1 MDSELQARVSAW
13 IEQDVDPDAQAELRA
28 LLEAGDEA
36 ELSERFAG
44 PLTFGTAGLR
54 GVIGAGET
62 RMNRAVVIRTSYGLG
77 QALLARDE
85 GYRERGVVIGYDGR
99 RGSQDFAEDT
109 AGVLAALGFKV
120 RLSDKVCPT
129 PLLAYAVTH
138 FEAAAG
144 VMVTASHNPPE
155 YNGYKVYADNGAQI
169 VPPWDGEIAD
179 QIAQAPAAKDV
190 ARLSLAEAGER
201 GRLER
206 FGQALDELYL
216 ADVLALAADEPP
228 AGRGELSLVYTPMH
242 GVGLHL
248 LAQALERGGYS
259 GLHVVAEQAEPDGEF
274 PTVRF
279 PNPEEPGALDLAKAL
294 AEQHGADL
302 ILANDPDADRLACV
316 VRSASGE
323 LVPLSGNEIGVL
335 LGSYLIQRD
344 PAPAG
349 RPRLTLAS
357 IVSSPQLG
365 TYAAA
370 HGVEYAETLTGFK
383 WIANDALSALRER
396 NALFVF
402 GYEEAIGFTVGEVV
416 RDKDGIGAAL
426 ILCELVATL
435 RQAGKTLLDRLEE
448 LHRETGCYV
457 SSQRSTVFPGQE
469 GAETMAKI
477 MESLRQSPPSELAG
491 IEVAAFR
498 DYQVGLRTPAGG
510 EPEPLS
516 LPSSNVLVWELSG
529 GDRIIARPS
538 GTEPKI
544 KFYFDVREPVAAE
557 EPLAAAR
564 TRAEERMGRLQEAFV
579 ALAQG

>member
-13 IEQDVDPDAQAELRA
+13 IEQDVDPEAQAELRA

-77 QALLARDE
+77 QALLARDA

-99 RGSQDFAEDT
+99 RGSKVFAEDT
-109 AGVLAALGFKV
+109 AGVLAALGFTV

-155 YNGYKVYADNGAQI
+155 YNGYKVYAHNGAQI
-169 VPPWDGEIAD
+169 VPPWDGEIAG
-179 QIAQAPAAKDV
+179 QIEQAPAAKDV
-190 ARLSLAEAGER
+190 ARLSLAEASEQGKLETFGE
-201 GRLER
+201 
-206 FGQALDELYL
+206 ALDELYL
-216 ADVLALAADEPP
+216 ADVLALASGEPP

-248 LAQALERGGYS
+248 LDLALKRGGYTN
-259 GLHVVAEQAEPDGEF
+259 LHVVAEQAEPDGEF
-274 PTVRF
+274 PTLRF

-294 AEQHGADL
+294 AEQHSADL

-316 VRSASGE
+316 VRAASGE
-323 LVPLSGNEIGVL
+323 LVPLTGNEIGVL

-344 PAPAG
+344 PAPAD

-383 WIANDALSALRER
+383 WIANDALTALAER

-435 RQAGKTLLDRLEE
+435 KQEGKTLLDRLEE

-469 GAETMAKI
+469 GSETMAKI
-477 MESLRQSPPSELAG
+477 MESLRQDPPSELAG
-491 IEVAAFR
+491 IAVAAFR

-510 EPEPLS
+510 APEPLT
-516 LPSSNVLVWELSG
+516 LPKSNVLVWELEG

-544 KFYFDVREPVAAE
+544 KFYFDVREPVAADE
-557 EPLAAAR
+557 ALEAAR